1 MADAQASGACGRK
14 TVRVQVPLPAFYFR
28 NRFASYVMCRNGGI
42 GRRAGFRCLWSQD
55 CAGSS
60 PASCTL
66 FLFSLKKSHNT
77 KWMRRFGVCIHF
89 VLCVFFLPK
98 YDPSASKVIQKNH
111 QQIGKNLHPEI
122 RPQPQF
128 NRHPHPAHIKKS
140 GQKTTAKESRHFS
153 FQDFPLKGTAV
164 KHKPLIG
171 HKSEEN
177 GQNPGCRRGRNRSPV
192 SHPAE

>member
-14 TVRVQVPLPAFYFR
+14 TVRVQVPLPALFFYYF
-28 NRFASYVMCRNGGI
+28 
-42 GRRAGFRCLWSQD
+42 
-55 CAGSS
+55 
-60 PASCTL
+60 
-66 FLFSLKKSHNT
+66 KKSHNT
-77 KWMRRFGVCIHF
+77 KWMQRFGVCIHF

-98 YDPSASKVIQKNH
+98 YDPSAGKVIQKNH

-153 FQDFPLKGTAV
+153 FQDLPLKGTAV

-177 GQNPGCRRGRNRSPV
+177 GQNPGSPPWPEPFP
-192 SHPAE
+192 SFPPG

>member
-1 MADAQASGACGRK
+1 MERRERWLSLAIFFSFYKKASGADLTHANQIC
-14 TVRVQVPLPAFYFR
+14 P
-28 NRFASYVMCRNGGI
+28 
-42 GRRAGFRCLWSQD
+42 CLELSISRQ
-55 CAGSS
+55 
-60 PASCTL
+60 P
-66 FLFSLKKSHNT
+66 
-77 KWMRRFGVCIHF
+77 HF

-98 YDPSASKVIQKNH
+98 YDPSAGKVIQKNH